1 MSTTK
6 YCNGRDGECNKT
18 NDESPLYEP
27 LNSEVA
33 DALVKRRWLSHRFDI
48 HLCEECI
55 QNYYNE
61 TDEQLEIVDDYY
73 FKLGKDWNFKQ

>member
-6 YCNGRDGECNKT
+6 YCNGCDGECNKT
-18 NDESPLYEP
+18 NGESPLYEP